1 MEAGGIRNR
10 TPNTNTNKHSLQ
22 NTTFHISGFL
32 ITALSLCTPSQRQ
45 SWAISFQILTVNY
58 NLIDYTKYQ
67 FANLILTV

>member
-32 ITALSLCTPSQRQ
+32 ITAV
-45 SWAISFQILTVNY
+45 ITV
-58 NLIDYTKYQ
+58 YTKPAAKLGY
-67 FANLILTV
+67 FVPDTHS